1 VLFDEIRID
10 VIGLIRT
17 PDGLYEIEHVRG
29 VG

>member
-17 PDGLYEIEHVRG
+17 PAGVYEIEHIRG